1 MKTIEAGLNA
11 LNQSTVALAYKS
23 HDVAEVLNTTNQ
35 SMLVIQQA
43 VGELNNQI
51 KQVENRGT
59 TMKKHATRTVNMFA
73 QKIRAIE
80 NACAL
85 TVQSLTAQLTE

>member
-59 TMKKHATRTVNMFA
+59 AMKKHATRTVNMFA

-85 TVQSLTAQLTE
+85 PVKSLTAQLTE